1 MAHQTPPPAKA
12 SRKMRWALG
21 LSLAVNLLF
30 VGAIGGAVYRNAGGP
45 GLDRHHAPE
54 LRSYGTPYVR
64 ALPRKDRRALFAGL
78 KAGNGA
84 VRPSRSER
92 RAQYDEMLAVLRA
105 DPFEVDAVRDILKAQ
120 GAAAYGMQTAA
131 HIAWL
136 DRISA
141 MSEVERQSYADRLER
156 ELKKPK
162 RKRRKPPRD

>member
-1 MAHQTPPPAKA
+1 MAHQTPTPKA

>member
-1 MAHQTPPPAKA
+1 MAHQTPTPKA

-30 VGAIGGAVYRNAGGP
+30 VGAIGGAVYRNADGP
-45 GLDRHHAPE
+45 GLDRHRAPE

-64 ALPRKDRRALFAGL
+64 ALPRKDRRDLHAEL
-78 KAGNGA
+78 KKDNGA
-84 VRPSRSER
+84 VRPSRAER
-92 RAQYDEMLAVLRA
+92 RAQYDNMLAVLRA

-131 HIAWL
+131 HSAWL

-141 MSEVERQSYADRLER
+141 MSEAERQSYADRLER

-162 RKRRKPPRD
+162 RKWRKPPRD

>member
-1 MAHQTPPPAKA
+1 MAHQTPTPKA

-45 GLDRHHAPE
+45 GLDRHRAPE

-64 ALPRKDRRALFAGL
+64 ALPRKDRRDLHADL
-78 KAGNGA
+78 KKDNGA
-84 VRPSRSER
+84 ARPSRAER
-92 RAQYDEMLAVLRA
+92 RAQYDNMLAVLRA
-105 DPFEVDAVRDILKAQ
+105 DPFEVDAVRDILKVQ

-131 HIAWL
+131 HSAWL

-141 MSEVERQSYADRLER
+141 MSEAERQSYADRLER

-162 RKRRKPPRD
+162 RKWRKPPRD